1 MLEGEIR
8 ILDIL
13 PYRSAGPA
21 APIQCEL
28 HVAALSAKPV
38 YDALS
43 YRWGD
48 PESKRCIQVN
58 QKQTLVTANLHMAL
72 LRLRRKGEKRTIW
85 IDQLCIDQDNKVEKA
100 VQVRLMG
107 EIYSNCTQCLIWMD
121 EIADSFPQSDAE
133 SILEMLSWVAD
144 RRLPVPTCL
153 TSVSAFQGPIKALRS
168 ISVDQHP
175 WWERIWTIQEAIL
188 PPRKTIHWGP
198 LELPW
203 DTLTRCATVW
213 FGSESDA
220 PLNELNDFVQ
230 LLSNANSEIIEGIQA
245 MEWLF
250 CNVRWIDSA
259 KHEREEPIITAVKWR
274 RRKATDLRDKV
285 FGLLG
290 LLPSD
295 MELRRTAKCDYGTP
309 VAEVYTAFTLDL
321 IQEARE
327 LLPLLV
333 IEEKQPDGECTDD
346 LPTWVCDMG
355 RESSDQAT
363 KVYRLAGYDTYNAC
377 AGRQLDWQGVKEE
390 LNASAS
396 PHPVPTLRLVGV
408 FVDTVRMVGANIP
421 ALQNRVKI
429 TETLRSWMDMAC
441 KYHKTLPN
449 GMLGRQFDETFF
461 RVLVSDRLR
470 NEEQYVTRKPNQD
483 DLSGI
488 SDFVHTGYGLVNDA
502 RIWDQYVCNQTF
514 FITQNGRM
522 GLGNTGTKPGDEIWV
537 FDGGRM
543 PFIISAGKGEG
554 PDEFD
559 LVGCC
564 YASGVM
570 DGEVYTNRQDVAE
583 QMRRAV
589 RLH

>member
-1 MLEGEIR
+1 MLDGEIR

-13 PYRSAGPA
+13 PYRSAGPQA
-21 APIQCEL
+21 SIQCEL
-28 HVAALSAKPV
+28 HVAALSDKPV

-48 PESKRCIQVN
+48 PESKQCILVN
-58 QKQTLVTANLHMAL
+58 QTQTLVTANLHMAL
-72 LRLRRKGEKRTIW
+72 LRVRQKDEKRTIW

-100 VQVRLMG
+100 MQVRLMG

-121 EIADSFPQSDAE
+121 EIADSFPLSDAR
-133 SILEMLSWVAD
+133 SVLEMLSWIAD
-144 RRLPVPTCL
+144 RDLPIPACL
-153 TSVSAFQGPIKALRS
+153 GSVSAFQGPIQALRS

-203 DTLTRCATVW
+203 ETLTNCATVW
-213 FGSESDA
+213 FGNESDA
-220 PLNELNDFVQ
+220 PLNELNDLVQ
-230 LLSNANSEIIEGIQA
+230 LLGNANAEIIEGVQA

-295 MELRRTAKCDYGTP
+295 MELHRTALCDYGTP

-321 IQEARE
+321 IQEARG
-327 LLPLLV
+327 LLPLVV
-333 IEEKQPDGECTDD
+333 IEGKGSVGERTDD

-377 AGRQLDWQGVKEE
+377 AGRQLDWQGVENE

-396 PHPVPTLRLVGV
+396 PHPFRTLRLTGI
-408 FVDTVRMVGANIP
+408 FVDTIRMIGTNIP
-421 ALQNRVKI
+421 PLQNRIQI
-429 TETLRSWMDMAC
+429 TKTIQSWKDMARKC
-441 KYHKTLPN
+441 HETLPN
-449 GMLGRQFDETFF
+449 GMLGQPFDETFF
-461 RVLVSDRLR
+461 RVLVNDRLR
-470 NEEQYVTRKPNQD
+470 NEEQCVTRKPNQD

-488 SDFVHTGYGLVNDA
+488 SDFVHTGHGLVNDA

-514 FITQNGRM
+514 FITQNGSM
-522 GLGNTGTKPGDEIWV
+522 GMGNIGIKPGDEIWI

-543 PFIISAGKGEG
+543 PFIIRAGEG
-554 PDEFD
+554 EVSDEFG

-564 YASGVM
+564 YVSGVM
-570 DGEVYTNRQDVAE
+570 EGEVYTDRQDIAE
-583 QMRRAV
+583 QMRTAV

>member
-13 PYRSAGPA
+13 PYTNAGPQA
-21 APIQCEL
+21 SIQCDL
-28 HVAALSAKPV
+28 RVVALCERPV

-48 PESKRCIQVN
+48 PESKRCIQVDRT
-58 QKQTLVTANLHMAL
+58 KTLVTANLYMAL
-72 LRLRRKGEKRTIW
+72 RRLRRKDETRTIW
-85 IDQLCIDQDNKVEKA
+85 IDQLCINQDDKVEKA

-107 EIYSNCTQCLIWMD
+107 DIYSNCTQCLIWMD
-121 EIADSFPQSDAE
+121 EIADTIPLCDAE
-133 SILEMLSWVAD
+133 SIVEMLSWIAD
-144 RRLPVPTCL
+144 RRLPVPACID
-153 TSVSAFQGPIKALRS
+153 SVSAFQGPIQALKS

-188 PPRKTIHWGP
+188 PPKKIIHWGP

-203 DTLTRCATVW
+203 DTLTGCATIW
-213 FGSESDA
+213 FGNESDA
-220 PLNELNDFVQ
+220 PLNELTDLVE
-230 LLSNANSEIIEGIQA
+230 LLCNANAEIIECIQA
-245 MEWLF
+245 MERLF

-259 KHEREEPIITAVKWR
+259 KHEREEAITTTIKWR

-295 MELRRTAKCDYGTP
+295 MELRRTAQCNYGTP

-321 IQEARE
+321 IVEARG
-327 LLPLLV
+327 LLPLVL
-333 IEEKQPDGECTDD
+333 IETSASSGQRTDD

-355 RESSDQAT
+355 CERSDQAAI
-363 KVYRLAGYDTYNAC
+363 VYRLSGYETYDAC
-377 AGRQLDWQGVKEE
+377 AGQQLNWQGVEHE

-396 PHPVPTLRLVGV
+396 PRLFSTLRLTGV
-408 FVDTVRMVGANIP
+408 LVDRIRMIGTNIP
-421 ALQNRVKI
+421 TLQNRVKI
-429 TETLRSWMDMAC
+429 SQTLQSWMHMARKYHETL
-441 KYHKTLPN
+441 HHGL
-449 GMLGRQFDETFF
+449 LGRQFDEAFF

-470 NEEQYVTRKPNQD
+470 DEEQCVTRKPDRD
-483 DLSGI
+483 DLSSV
-488 SDFVHTGYGLVNDA
+488 SDFVHTGHGLANDT

-514 FITQNGRM
+514 FITQDGVM
-522 GLGNTGTKPGDEIWV
+522 GLGNMGTKPEDEIWV
-537 FDGGRM
+537 FDGGKM
-543 PFIISAGKGEG
+543 PFIIRAREGKSH
-554 PDEFD
+554 DDFD

-570 DGEVYTNRQDVAE
+570 DGEVYADQPNVAE
-583 QMRRAV
+583 TMRRV
-589 RLH
+589 IRLH